1 MASDDDSNDNDD
13 GPAPAASAR
22 RSWRLRASFESGGV
36 AITVWAPAATG
47 RANQERMCMDQAR
60 LKPAWDQFDSAIAA
74 GVDALREN
82 ST

>member
-1 MASDDDSNDNDD
+1 
-13 GPAPAASAR
+13 
-22 RSWRLRASFESGGV
+22 
-36 AITVWAPAATG
+36 
-47 RANQERMCMDQAR
+47 MCMDQAR